1 MDSQYLYFILQVFAC
16 QDISKMVY
24 FPYEPLH
31 GTRSPVSRNSC
42 GAGEIFCGCRSIDK
56 TGICPY
62 IKDVIARLH
71 WAGQH
76 ATLVHRKA
84 GIYPAIFLSGEECAL
99 KENLERLYR

>member
-1 MDSQYLYFILQVFAC
+1 MRNAGFTECLTRRI
-16 QDISKMVY
+16 
-24 FPYEPLH
+24 
-31 GTRSPVSRNSC
+31 GTATAPVSQAYTC
-42 GAGEIFCGCRSIDK
+42 GGALCID
-56 TGICPY
+56 TVGICPY
-62 IKDVIARLH
+62 IKSVIVTLH